1 MKLNYS
7 RKEYYGMLNT
17 SNILLGNNT
26 AQEIK
31 ASKYNYIQKKPAG
44 QSLFE
49 FIEMLRDYF
58 SQLEQYEMSALLNDY
73 LETLKASYSSY
84 CACSFPIYTKVYKVR
99 LPKCTCCG
107 KKVLHTGFFE

>member
-1 MKLNYS
+1 
-7 RKEYYGMLNT
+7 MLNT

-31 ASKYNYIQKKPAG
+31 ASKYNYIQKKVAG

-49 FIEMLRDYF
+49 FVIMLRDYF
-58 SQLEQYEMSALLNDY
+58 SLLEQYEISALLNDY

-84 CACSFPIYTKVYKVR
+84 CGCFFPIYTKVYKIR
-99 LPKCTCCG
+99 LPKCTGCG
-107 KKVLHTGFFE
+107 KKVLHAGFFE